1 MSSEEKRFPISD
13 IKYERLRDQ
22 GILPISSEVLQ
33 FSAMLGLFVSMV
45 LLLRLAAPKML
56 VFAGAAFSR
65 AGTFSTAHRLPRQG
79 AAKLAATYPEVI
91 AEGAGMLG
99 FGVLCVVVPIVIVVL
114 IGGLVQTRCFFRLS
128 LLSINPGRLLSG
140 FSRFGIGGVVA
151 RFLGAWG
158 AVLRLALVMAAWFLA
173 LRFVLAERQ
182 LFEAVALETKLGWF
196 KMENSAIS
204 ELALAGV
211 KLASGVFSSLLF
223 LCLLLA
229 VLGWFINL
237 FGFRRRHMMTRGEVE
252 EEMREL
258 EQGAEMR
265 RARELAREE

>member
-1 MSSEEKRFPISD
+1 
-13 IKYERLRDQ
+13 
-22 GILPISSEVLQ
+22 
-33 FSAMLGLFVSMV
+33 MLGLFVSMV

-56 VFAGAAFSR
+56 AFAGQAFLKAGAFS
-65 AGTFSTAHRLPRQG
+65 AAHRLPRQG
-79 AAKLAATYPEVI
+79 ASKLAVTYPEVI
-91 AEGAGMLG
+91 AEGVGMLG
-99 FGVLCVVVPIVIVVL
+99 FGLLCVVVPIVIVVL

-128 LLSINPGRLLSG
+128 LLSINLGRLLSG

-158 AVLRLALVMAAWFLA
+158 GVLRLGLAVAAWFLA
-173 LRFVLAERQ
+173 LRFLLAERQ
-182 LFEAVALETKLGWF
+182 VFEAAVLKTKSGWF
-196 KMENSAIS
+196 KLEISAVS

-237 FGFRRRHMMTRGEVE
+237 FAFRRRHMMTRGEVE

-258 EQGAEMR
+258 EQGQEMR